1 MPKLYEQLVSNLVDF
16 SVSDVLN
23 RFGIENILPDAVL
36 VYCLHDVLILIL
48 VDDSEN

>member
-1 MPKLYEQLVSNLVDF
+1 MPKLYEQLVPNLVDF

-23 RFGIENILPDAVL
+23 RFGVENILPDAVL
-36 VYCLHDVLILIL
+36 VHRLHNVFVLIL